1 MTAPLPYDDE
11 TLMHLFREG
20 EGEAFTQV
28 YQHFNKRVFFFVRQ
42 YLSSITEAQDI
53 TSECFFKLWEK
64 KSEFP
69 SLDAV
74 GAFLHVAARNQ
85 CFNYLRHK
93 QMAKEKEPELLGLLN
108 TSEDS
113 PFSLEDLRIQL
124 LDLIAGEVDKLP
136 AKMKEIFMLS
146 YQEGLKPAEIAQRL
160 GLQVQTVK
168 NQRLNAVRLIKTAL
182 ADHPLLFAVLL
193 LLEYETA
200 FWG

>member
-1 MTAPLPYDDE
+1 
-11 TLMHLFREG
+11 MHLFREG
-20 EGEAFTQV
+20 DGEAFTHV
-28 YQHFNKRVFFFVRQ
+28 YKHYNKRVFFYVRQ

-53 TSECFFKLWEK
+53 TSDCFFKLWEK

-85 CFNYLRHK
+85 CFNYLKHT
-93 QMAKEKEPELLGLLN
+93 QMAKEKQAELLSLLN
-108 TSEDS
+108 ISDDN
-113 PFSLEDLRIQL
+113 PFKLEDLRLQL
-124 LDLIAGEVDKLP
+124 LDLIAAEVNKLP

-146 YQEGLKPAEIAQRL
+146 YEEGLKPAEIAKRL

-182 ADHPLLFAVLL
+182 ADHPLLLALL
-193 LLEYETA
+193 PLLETERA
-200 FWG
+200 FFS